1 MKKMNE
7 EVEKIRKYLKRK
19 SVDVTED
26 EIIEAAIR
34 IATRWGGKWTFVC
47 ELKKLGDGK
56 DESNK

>member
-1 MKKMNE
+1 MNE
-7 EVEKIRKYLKRK
+7 EVEKVQKYLTRK
-19 SVDVTED
+19 GIDVTED

-34 IATRWGGKWTFVC
+34 IATRWGGYGVFVC